1 MNSISIKS
9 IWQFKHFVASL
20 ALLLTVFS
28 LATHLSAQDIP
39 PALNFTMKSIEGED
53 VALNKYAGKVIV
65 FVNTAS
71 ECGYTK
77 QYKQLQAL
85 HAEHGEKG
93 VAVIGIPCNQFG
105 GQEPGTEKEI
115 AAFCEKNY
123 GVEFDMMSKV
133 DVNGDDQCGLYKHL
147 TRMDLA
153 PAGTG
158 KIKWNFEKIVLD
170 RTGTPIAR
178 FGSKV
183 SPDSDAF
190 MDVIKKAIGGGH
202 YSHTSKKSGRTY
214 YLFSK
219 EVPLK
224 NSDKTSTIYFFAKDP
239 NNAKGKPLA
248 EVPADRIVSETK
260 SGMLVLKKKK

>member
-1 MNSISIKS
+1 MNSFLQSYVSAKS
-9 IWQFKHFVASL
+9 VV
-20 ALLLTVFS
+20 ALLVFMAACTFNAS
-28 LATHLSAQDIP
+28 HSIAQDVP

-53 VALNKYAGKVIV
+53 VSLTKYAGKVVV

-71 ECGYTK
+71 KCGYTK

-85 HAEHGEKG
+85 HAEYGETG
-93 VAVIGIPCNQFG
+93 VAVVGIPCNQFG
-105 GQEPGTEKEI
+105 GQEPGTEAEI

-133 DVNGDDQCGLYKHL
+133 DVNGDNQCKLYKHL
-147 TRMDLA
+147 TSLEIA
-153 PAGTG
+153 PAGSG

-178 FGSKV
+178 FDSKV

-190 MDVIKKAIGGGH
+190 MSVIKKAIGNEH
-202 YSHTSKKSGRTY
+202 YSHTSEKLGRTY

-219 EVPLK
+219 EIPLK

-239 NNAKGKPLA
+239 NNAKGTPMA
-248 EVPADRIVSETK
+248 SVPEDRVVSETK
-260 SGMLVLKKKK
+260 TGMLVLKKKN